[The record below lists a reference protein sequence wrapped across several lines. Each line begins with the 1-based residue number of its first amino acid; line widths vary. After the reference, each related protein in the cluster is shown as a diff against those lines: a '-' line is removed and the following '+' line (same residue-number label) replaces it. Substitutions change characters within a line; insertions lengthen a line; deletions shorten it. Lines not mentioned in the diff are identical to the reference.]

1 MFCDLFYLPLIDG
14 HKWFPTR
21 VCTHTHTHM
30 HMQLWITLF
39 LAHFPPAWVIH
50 LHLEFRGQRE
60 CAVIILIDIVIA
72 LLRGST
78 HLSSRGWRYLFP
90 RSLAIHVLP
99 TFCIFPNLTGGSEIS
114 VYFPFVFFFFWMRLP
129 SLPKFQKLLDF
140 LFYKQSV
147 CVLSHF
153 YSVGVFLIV
162 SRCSLYIKESMI
174 CKYFSSGPFQRYS
187 MHIKANTDLL
197 RWALWTRFGWR
208 FFSFSG
214 PRIRGGSLQWE
225 FWSWNWG
232 PELVAFLL
240 PGAGANVFQVYL
252 HLFFLFFE
260 DKDHTQVQH
269 PGLSQP
275 IEYSSSDS

>member
-1 MFCDLFYLPLIDG
+1 
-14 HKWFPTR
+14 
-21 VCTHTHTHM
+21 
-30 HMQLWITLF
+30 
-39 LAHFPPAWVIH
+39 
-50 LHLEFRGQRE
+50 
-60 CAVIILIDIVIA
+60 
-72 LLRGST
+72 
-78 HLSSRGWRYLFP
+78 
-90 RSLAIHVLP
+90 
-99 TFCIFPNLTGGSEIS
+99 
-114 VYFPFVFFFFWMRLP
+114 MRLP